1 MDQEHERPFPPSP
14 AAELWRVLERAAVVD
29 THEHLRP
36 PEALTLPMTPGR
48 LLRKSYLVRSL
59 RRADGSPNGVGPNL
73 EVDLEQATW
82 ATVAP
87 LVARLRTSA
96 YYRWLMR
103 GLADLYD
110 LPRAELDAA
119 TWDRLS
125 DELPARYADP
135 SHLSRWLD
143 RGGIRAVVWD
153 PFWHTGQWW
162 TPDPRL
168 IPSLRV
174 DSSLVAFHPDASDH
188 DGNNLVR
195 DWAGTFDIDVATLDD
210 VERLVEAILARN
222 VEAGARSLKFAF
234 AYDRPLSVRHADRQ
248 AAARA
253 VGRRP
258 ETIDPAH
265 RVAFA
270 DHMIRHWL
278 DRARDL
284 RLVVQVHTGMGRLHG
299 SDPMRLDPLLA
310 EYPQVTF
317 DLFHGG
323 YPWTR
328 ESAALAHQHPNV
340 RLNLTWLPQLSS
352 AATVGIIKEWLQVVP
367 QAGRIT
373 WGGDCQTIEESHGAL
388 LAFRWA
394 LARALGELVEE
405 DYIDL
410 GTAAEVAV
418 DLSEGAGAA
427 IYGVTGHGVTG

>member
-1 MDQEHERPFPPSP
+1 MDNDRARPFPPSP
-14 AAELWRVLERAAVVD
+14 AAEVWEVLERTAVVD

-36 PEALTLPMTPGR
+36 TEALSLPMTPGR
-48 LLRKSYLVRSL
+48 LLRRSYLVRSL

-73 EVDLEQATW
+73 EVDLDQATW

-87 LVARLRTSA
+87 LVPRLRTSA

-119 TWDRLS
+119 TWDQLS
-125 DELPARYADP
+125 DALPARYADP
-135 SHLSRWLD
+135 AHLSAGLD
-143 RGGIRAVVWD
+143 RSGIRAVVWD

-162 TPDPRL
+162 SPDPRL

-188 DGNNLVR
+188 DGNNLAR
-195 DWAGTFDIDVATLDD
+195 DWGGTFDIDVVTLDD
-210 VERLVEAILARN
+210 AARLVEAVLARN
-222 VEAGARSLKFAF
+222 LEAGARSLKFAW
-234 AYDRPLSVRHADRQ
+234 AYDRSLSVGRADRA

-258 ETIDPAH
+258 ETIDPTH
-265 RVAFA
+265 RLAFA
-270 DHMIRHWL
+270 DHMIRYWL

-284 RLVVQVHTGMGRLHG
+284 GLVVQVHTGMGRLDG
-299 SDPMRLDPLLA
+299 SDPTRLDPLLA
-310 EYPQVTF
+310 EYPGVTF

-328 ESAALAHQHPNV
+328 QSGALAHQHPNV
-340 RLNLTWLPQLSS
+340 RLNLTWLPQLST
-352 AATVGIIKEWLQVVP
+352 AATVGIIKEWLQVIP
-367 QAGRIT
+367 QAGRIS

-394 LARALGELVEE
+394 LATALGELVEE
-405 DYIDL
+405 RYIDL
-410 GTAAEVAV
+410 DTAAEAAA
-418 DLSEGAGAA
+418 DLSEGAGAT
-427 IYGVTGHGVTG
+427 IYRVPR